1 MFINKKYLI
10 YFDYLIYF
18 ILFYIII
25 QLLLLPDNDNM
36 IEKYKTE
43 NLKIQHI
50 KSIGYNNIYEKLNKN
65 LKKN

>member
-1 MFINKKYLI
+1 MVDTIAHILYKQNNQNKKNN
-10 YFDYLIYF
+10 
-18 ILFYIII
+18 
-25 QLLLLPDNDNM
+25 QNKQN
-36 IEKYKTE
+36 KTE